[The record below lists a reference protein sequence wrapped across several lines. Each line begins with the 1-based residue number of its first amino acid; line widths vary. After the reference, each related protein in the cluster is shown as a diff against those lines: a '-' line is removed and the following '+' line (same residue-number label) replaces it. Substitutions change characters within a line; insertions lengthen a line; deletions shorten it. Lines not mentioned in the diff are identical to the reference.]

1 MTYYIVNMSFED
13 KINNKFCYDAMVT
26 GVYDGDTITC
36 EIDLGFSVKTLQKVR
51 LFGIDTPE
59 LRKEEYKDG
68 IIARDKLRE
77 LILDKKISL
86 YTIKDKKGKYGR
98 YLGIIYKDDVNINR
112 YMIDNGY
119 AKEYMLK

>member
-1 MTYYIVNMSFED
+1 MSFED
-13 KINNKFCYDAMVT
+13 KLDKKFCYNATVT

-77 LILDKKISL
+77 LILDKNISL

-98 YLGIIYKDDVNINR
+98 YLGIIYKDNVNINR

-119 AKEYMLK
+119 AVEYMLK